1 MKRQAPTTLIFLLI
15 FILYDLR
22 AMSQGWIMM
31 EADNSV
37 TYISDGW
44 IKAITHEE
52 DMQDIAFLFNADK
65 DMIIMIDN
73 ANGRYARG
81 SGEDYCNA
89 MKSMQEEMQK
99 NMPSEQKKM
108 MEDMINQQKARPA
121 PSVTVEKGEGEEIAG
136 YTTSKYSVYAD
147 GELYEEKWMTHD
159 PSLKEILDIVKKTQE
174 LTSRIVYCG
183 VPDESFL
190 KSSPEFSPEYKNM
203 QVAGIELKSIRHQYG
218 SEDLQ
223 TDVVRLEREDI
234 PASEFEVP
242 DGYREM
248 NFQDMILEMSGM

>member
-1 MKRQAPTTLIFLLI
+1 
-15 FILYDLR
+15 
-22 AMSQGWIMM
+22 MM

-44 IKAITHEE
+44 IKAITNEE
-52 DMQDIAFLFNADK
+52 EMQDITFMFNANK
-65 DMIIMIDN
+65 DMIIMIDD
-73 ANGRYARG
+73 ANERYARG
-81 SGEDYCNA
+81 SGTDYCNA

-99 NMPSEQKKM
+99 NMPPEQKKM
-108 MEDMINQQKARPA
+108 MEDMINQQKAKPA
-121 PSVTVEKGEGEEIAG
+121 PKVTVEKGAGEEIAG
-136 YTTSKYSVYAD
+136 YGTSKYSVFAD
-147 GELYEEKWMTHD
+147 GELYEEKWMTQD

-190 KSSPEFSPEYKNM
+190 KGSPEFSPEYKNVE
-203 QVAGIELKSIRHQYG
+203 VAGIELKSIRYEFG

-223 TDVVRLEREDI
+223 TDVVSLERENI

-248 NFQDMILEMSGM
+248 NFQDMILAMSGM